1 MKSAPEGLANYD
13 GELLLS
19 GLASLSEIATEA
31 LANHG
36 GIY

>member
-19 GLASLSEIATEA
+19 GLGEIATEA